1 MQMRTPREFILLGLR
16 GMGRRDW
23 NPGRPDSLIRCSSEC
38 GRGGGRRRERRRETE
53 RKGRVALTRP
63 GCKDLRGSHLK
74 LPFGGNSGVV
84 HVTKIR
90 HLKVRISAGFSI
102 FTPVAGV
109 SFQNI
114 VTGPQ
119 RGSAPSGSRFP
130 GPPAPRPPRTQDR
143 WPFPSPS
150 PSLSPAGSHRA
161 RPSGGSVSRS
171 VVSARPSGW
180 RRVSAVRSLDD
191 RRTRRR
197 VGGRAGPGP
206 FLP

>member
-1 MQMRTPREFILLGLR
+1 MRTPRQFILLGLR

-90 HLKVRISAGFSI
+90 HLKVRISAGFST
-102 FTPVAGV
+102 FTPRYSRRWRILPEHCYRPA
-109 SFQNI
+109 
-114 VTGPQ
+114 TRLRPQ
-119 RGSAPSGSRFP
+119 RQPL
-130 GPPAPRPPRTQDR
+130 PRPPRPAAPED
-143 WPFPSPS
+143 PGPLAFPVPV
-150 PSLSPAGSHRA
+150 PVPV
-161 RPSGGSVSRS
+161 PSGLAPRSAFGWVRLPQRRVCTSVRL
-171 VVSARPSGW
+171 AA
-180 RRVSAVRSLDD
+180 RVSA
-191 RRTRRR
+191 
-197 VGGRAGPGP
+197 AFP
-206 FLP
+206 